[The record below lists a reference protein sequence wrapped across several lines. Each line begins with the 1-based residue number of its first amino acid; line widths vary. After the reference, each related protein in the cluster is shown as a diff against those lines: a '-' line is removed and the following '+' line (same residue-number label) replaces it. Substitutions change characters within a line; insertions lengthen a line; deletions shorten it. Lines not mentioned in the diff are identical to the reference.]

1 MSLSSCSVVGSVV
14 ICLVYHGFQQSY
26 PQVIHRLIL
35 LIILLDTLE
44 VEHCGG

>member
-1 MSLSSCSVVGSVV
+1 MVCEVLIIV
-14 ICLVYHGFQQSY
+14 IHRF
-26 PQVIHRLIL
+26 IHRLIL